1 MIIKSGEYIKMKI
14 TEKAIEAFKKE
25 NRQDSTMIRIVFDGF
40 GWGGPILNVV
50 LDEQKNDDDIVTNV
64 DGIKVVYENIL
75 EDYAGKIVIDYR
87 NLIITK
93 GFYVRSGASTC

>member
-40 GWGGPILNVV
+40 G
-50 LDEQKNDDDIVTNV
+50 
-64 DGIKVVYENIL
+64 
-75 EDYAGKIVIDYR
+75 
-87 NLIITK
+87 
-93 GFYVRSGASTC
+93 